1 MSIDKNYLNKF
12 IRTTEK
18 AAIGAF
24 PFIGKGDKNAADKG
38 SVDMMR
44 NELNTI
50 DMNGEVVIGEG
61 EMDEAPMLYIGEKV
75 GTKNGPELDI
85 ALDPL
90 EGTNLVAKNLPN
102 AFSMLAVCEKGNLFS
117 APDTYMEKIAIG
129 PNLPK
134 DLLDLDNSVEEN
146 IKLLSEAK
154 KKSIDKITACVLKR
168 PRHEEIIKKLEN
180 LNVHIKFISDGD
192 VSGAISVA
200 DPNTNVDIYLGIG
213 GGPEGVLAAA
223 ALSCMG
229 GQIQTRLVLD
239 DEQLKRA
246 KKLGIKDEKKKYNI
260 DEMIKGDVIFCA
272 SAITS
277 GDIVDGI
284 KDLGDK
290 YEVSTFALHKDYK
303 IFNKIKNFHLKKW
316 VSRHY

>member
-1 MSIDKNYLNKF
+1 MSIDKNYFERF
-12 IRTTEK
+12 IKVTEK

-24 PFIGKGDKNAADKG
+24 PYIGKGNKNAADQG

-44 NELNTI
+44 NELNLI
-50 DMNGEVVIGEG
+50 DMLGKVVIGEG

-75 GTKNGPELDI
+75 GTKKGQELDI

-90 EGTNLVAKNLPN
+90 EGTNFVAKNLPN
-102 AFSMLAVCEKGNLFS
+102 AFSMLAVCEKGNLFT

-129 PNLPK
+129 KNLPEN
-134 DLLDLDNSVEEN
+134 LLDLDNSVENN

-154 KKSIDKITACVLKR
+154 KKKIDQITACILKR
-168 PRHEEIIKKLEN
+168 ARHEKIIKSLER
-180 LNVHIKFISDGD
+180 LNVKIKFISDGD
-192 VSGAISVA
+192 VLGAISVA
-200 DPNTNVDIYLGIG
+200 DPNINIDIYLGIG

-239 DEQLKRA
+239 KEQEIRA
-246 KKLGIKDEKKKYNI
+246 KKLGVKDFKKKYNTN
-260 DEMIKGDVIFCA
+260 DMIKGDVMFFA

-277 GDIVDGI
+277 GEIVDGI

-290 YEVSTFALHKDYK
+290 YEVSTFALHKDLK
-303 IFNKIKNFHLKKW
+303 IFKKIKNIHPKQ
-316 VSRHY
+316 

>member
-1 MSIDKNYLNKF
+1 MSIDKNYFNKF
-12 IRTTEK
+12 VKTTEK

-44 NELNTI
+44 SELNLI
-50 DMNGEVVIGEG
+50 DMKGEVVIGEG

-75 GTKNGPELDI
+75 GTKNGMELDI

-90 EGTNLVAKNLPN
+90 EGTNFVAKNLPN

-117 APDTYMEKIAIG
+117 APDTYMEKIAVG

-134 DLLDLDNSVEEN
+134 NLLDLDNSVEKN

-154 KKSIDKITACVLKR
+154 KKKVDKITACVLKR
-168 PRHEEIIKKLEN
+168 PRHDKIIKSLEN
-180 LNVHIKFISDGD
+180 LNVNIKFISDGD

-223 ALSCMG
+223 ALSCMD

-239 DEQLKRA
+239 DQQLKRA

-260 DEMIKGDVIFCA
+260 DDMIKGDVIFCA
-272 SAITS
+272 SAITN

-290 YEVSTFALHKDYK
+290 YEVSTFALHKDFK
-303 IFNKIKNFHLKKW
+303 IFKKVKNFHPKK
-316 VSRHY
+316 

>member
-1 MSIDKNYLNKF
+1 MSIDKNYFNKF
-12 IRTTEK
+12 VRTTEK

-44 NELNTI
+44 NELNSI
-50 DMNGEVVIGEG
+50 DMKGEVVIGEG

-75 GTKNGPELDI
+75 GTKNGMELDI

-90 EGTNLVAKNLPN
+90 EGTNFVAKNLPN

-117 APDTYMEKIAIG
+117 APDTYMEKIAVG

-134 DLLDLDNSVEEN
+134 NLLDLDNSVEKN

-154 KKSIDKITACVLKR
+154 KKKVDKITACVLKR
-168 PRHEEIIKKLEN
+168 PRHDKIIKSLEN
-180 LNVHIKFISDGD
+180 LNVNIKFISDGD
-192 VSGAISVA
+192 ILGAISVA

-223 ALSCMG
+223 ALSCMD

-239 DEQLKRA
+239 DQQLKRA

-260 DEMIKGDVIFCA
+260 DDMIKGDVIFCA
-272 SAITS
+272 SAITN
-277 GDIVDGI
+277 GDIVDGV

-290 YEVSTFALHKDYK
+290 YEVSTFALHKDFK
-303 IFNKIKNFHLKKW
+303 IFKKVKNFHPKK
-316 VSRHY
+316 